1 MSMTD
6 FIPFE
11 TSINL
16 NLQYGDTTSRSCE
29 EDRTYTDVYLSTTIT
44 GGTLG
49 NYHIQSKPYYAY
61 NDAYSA

>member
-29 EDRTYTDVYLSTTIT
+29 GDRTYTDVYQLKDPEFVRASLYNEFWD
-44 GGTLG
+44 GG
-49 NYHIQSKPYYAY
+49 A
-61 NDAYSA
+61 